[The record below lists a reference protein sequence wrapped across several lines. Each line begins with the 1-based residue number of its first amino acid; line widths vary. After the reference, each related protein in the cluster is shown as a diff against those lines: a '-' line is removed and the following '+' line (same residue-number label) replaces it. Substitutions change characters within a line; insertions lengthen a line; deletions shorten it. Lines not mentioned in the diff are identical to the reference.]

1 MTATAVDVL
10 VIDDNEDLL
19 DLTTRALRRAG
30 FTVAA
35 ASDLAALDRTLE
47 TSLPRLILMDVQ
59 MPELFG
65 DEVAATLRH
74 ERGLKAKVVLHSSID
89 SDYLERLATDAG
101 LDGWISKSAGLGHLV
116 ARVRELLGSQPT
128 TP

>member
-1 MTATAVDVL
+1 MTAATVDVL
-10 VIDDNEDLL
+10 VIDDNEDFL
-19 DLTTRALRRAG
+19 DLATRALRRAG
-30 FTVAA
+30 LTVAA
-35 ASDLAALDRTLE
+35 ASDLAQLDRTLE

-89 SDYLERLATDAG
+89 VDYLERLALDAK
-101 LDGWISKSAGLGHLV
+101 LDGWISKSAGLGHMV
-116 ARVRELLGSQPT
+116 ARVQELLGNPT
-128 TP
+128 TTT